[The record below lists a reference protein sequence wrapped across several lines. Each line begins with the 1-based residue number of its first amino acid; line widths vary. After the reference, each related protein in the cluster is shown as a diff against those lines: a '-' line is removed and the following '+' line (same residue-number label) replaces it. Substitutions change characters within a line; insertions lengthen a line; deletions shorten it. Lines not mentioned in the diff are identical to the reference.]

1 MKFQHLFIEMGVIL
15 HNIQLKADFV
25 IFDMFHYYIW
35 MATRQPKIC
44 PRVTSVRIMD
54 HNRYLLACF
63 YNNNCLGQTCATHQR
78 IRNRQAF

>member
-25 IFDMFHYYIW
+25 ILTWFTIIFRW
-35 MATRQPKIC
+35 QPDSRKYA
-44 PRVTSVRIMD
+44 RVTSVRIMD